1 MAALKAALLR
11 FKQSPRSH
19 DRGDFLWRD
28 MQSSDSDNCTKKI
41 SHAIQDQH
49 FMFDPGILAL
59 FLPTRDHQRNH
70 PMWRFHCAGDL

>member
-11 FKQSPRSH
+11 FKQSPRSN

-28 MQSSDSDNCTKKI
+28 MQSSESDNCKKYV

-49 FMFDPGILAL
+49 FM
-59 FLPTRDHQRNH
+59 
-70 PMWRFHCAGDL
+70 WV